1 MKRRATRVNAEKKLN
16 KRAIRQTLR
25 GYARADKFIEQE
37 KRAWLQSMTP
47 EQSWA
52 LFDELFGAWAHLS
65 SMRGG
70 EGRILEKSRLEEKIA
85 LRRALDHAAQEPR
98 RR

>member
-1 MKRRATRVNAEKKLN
+1 MNVKKKLN

-37 KRAWLQSMTP
+37 KRVWLRRLTP

-52 LFDELFGAWAHLS
+52 LFDELYRAWSHLS
-65 SMRGG
+65 STRGG
-70 EGRILEKSRLEEKIA
+70 EWPIMEKSRLEEKIA
-85 LRRALDHAAQEPR
+85 LRRALDRAARKSER
-98 RR
+98 K